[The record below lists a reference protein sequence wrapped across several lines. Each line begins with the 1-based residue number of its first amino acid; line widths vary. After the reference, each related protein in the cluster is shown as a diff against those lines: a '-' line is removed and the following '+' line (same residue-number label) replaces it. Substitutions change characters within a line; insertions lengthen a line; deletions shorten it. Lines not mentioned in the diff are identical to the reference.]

1 MHQFI
6 YLRGIFYLKKNDII
20 NNKTK
25 IFIMPRERSIDID
38 DKFDLYL
45 VKHLLKNEKN
55 YLNKFKLNNKKA
67 YVVGGSG
74 LLVKK

>member
-6 YLRGIFYLKKNDII
+6 FFKRDFLLEKNEII

-38 DKFDLYL
+38 DRFDLYL
-45 VKHLLKNEKN
+45 VKHLLKNEK
-55 YLNKFKLNNKKA
+55 KLFR
-67 YVVGGSG
+67 
-74 LLVKK
+74 